1 MRCRCGIFA
10 DCVAVVSD
18 DRGETY
24 DRRNHSWIRSNAVFC
39 TGNDSGSD
47 FENYFCAYFLTEIRK
62 YRNMDGMA
70 VWMARSYGADSFLLQ
85 ESTAKDA
92 G

>member
-1 MRCRCGIFA
+1 VSPWYLMIVVKLMTDGII
-10 DCVAVVSD
+10 
-18 DRGETY
+18 R
-24 DRRNHSWIRSNAVFC
+24 WIRSNAVFC

-70 VWMARSYGADSFLLQ
+70 VWMARSYWG
-85 ESTAKDA
+85 
-92 G
+92 